1 MFCVAGAIA
10 LIGLI
15 VVLFE
20 KRGLSFDENKKP
32 ENKSTET
39 KVWEY
44 VEFKPAIT
52 KQCEE
57 TDTMESNVYN

>member
-15 VVLFE
+15 VVLFQ

-39 KVWEY
+39 KVWEF
-44 VEFKPAIT
+44 EPAVTI
-52 KQCEE
+52 QCKE
-57 TDTMESNVYN
+57 TDTMESNVYT